1 MALIYATYMLFS
13 QINFRIIFDIKCHKK
28 GFSINLISFF
38 FVSITVP
45 PNIDDTATSSDA
57 VAREG
62 ANVTLKCTATGSP
75 KPTVKWKRDDNSKI
89 SINKTFSGM

>member
-1 MALIYATYMLFS
+1 M
-13 QINFRIIFDIKCHKK
+13 NFYQSNF
-28 GFSINLISFF
+28 FF
-38 FVSITVP
+38 FVFFCALIVP

-57 VAREG
+57 VAKEG

-89 SINKTFSGM
+89 SINKTLSGMYSTFLFLLFQ